1 MVVPPGRDEAIGQ
14 EVVSGLLQ
22 IVEIPDHTYGQWEG
36 LLTKARISAVL
47 DQVDRA
53 CWDSETRR
61 ELGNLAKDEVLA
73 ALQHLLGRKC
83 AHLVSKENPDRTTYR
98 EVL

>member
-73 ALQHLLGRKC
+73 ALNHLLGKKC
-83 AHLVSKENPDRTTYR
+83 AHMILEEHSYRIEYR